1 MIDMQ
6 KLDASK
12 IETPTMP
19 AIYVVHAMRWGD
31 CEKHGYIVL
40 ATNYLDEAIKAA
52 NDCEI
57 GRGGKYGCE
66 ITCFNCGEKTII
78 RKPYDGR
85 ENFSMEKSL

>member
-12 IETPTMP
+12 FATPLMP

-40 ATNYLDEAIKAA
+40 TTNNLDEAIKAA

-66 ITCFNCGEKTII
+66 VSCFNCGEKTII
-78 RKPYDGR
+78 RRPYCSGR
-85 ENFSMEKSL
+85 EPF